1 MRWITAHRAVD
12 GKQSWSAA
20 ANGFNNRC
28 PRLSHLQPSPAQVGV
43 DNEPKWARCPHL
55 HAMYR
60 PPSGFPVDNELQK
73 PSAKG
78 ICLQHDCT
86 LQRLERLFLRS
97 EVFLLRNVA
106 FSLRDAKVCPVFSAS
121 CPEPGLA
128 GNKKDD
134 SVPGEAEER
143 GSGSKMHV
151 FVPGWK
157 FRCKVTLRLTCPP
170 LSDSK
175 CVLPLTTICR
185 GTAPP
190 CRDADVSVFS

>member
-20 ANGFNNRC
+20 ATGFKNRC

-43 DNEPKWARCPHL
+43 DNE
-55 HAMYR
+55 
-60 PPSGFPVDNELQK
+60 LQK
-73 PSAKG
+73 PSAKA

-134 SVPGEAEER
+134 SVPGAAEER

-170 LSDSK
+170 LVRFKMRSTAHED
-175 CVLPLTTICR
+175 LPGNRSTLSRRRCE
-185 GTAPP
+185 G
-190 CRDADVSVFS
+190 VFYLRRVRILV

>member
-1 MRWITAHRAVD
+1 MRGCFFASRPGFGIKEAFCCCDAED
-12 GKQSWSAA
+12 GPVISASWKRIRTFSGVLC
-20 ANGFNNRC
+20 GFKNRC
-28 PRLSHLQPSPAQVGV
+28 PRRCGVEGVLARAGV
-43 DNEPKWARCPHL
+43 DNEPKSARCPHSPAL
-55 HAMYR
+55 EW

-78 ICLQHDCT
+78 ICFQHDCT

-106 FSLRDAKVCPVFSAS
+106 FSLRDAKDCPVFSAS

-157 FRCKVTLRLTCPP
+157 FRCKVTLRL
-170 LSDSK
+170 
-175 CVLPLTTICR
+175 
-185 GTAPP
+185 
-190 CRDADVSVFS
+190 F